1 MYDCLSAKL
10 LTIETCDYTYILFMH
25 VGLPK
30 LNHKSAVIFHLN
42 YFFPGIC
49 TDVTFT
55 GFMKLIF
62 QPFRAVYT
70 LTFVGVY
77 VCKRKSIHTFDIRMY
92 AVTM

>member
-1 MYDCLSAKL
+1 MYDCMSAKL
-10 LTIETCDYTYILFMH
+10 ITIETCDYTYILFIICMH

-30 LNHKSAVIFHLN
+30 FNHKSAVIFRLN

-62 QPFRAVYT
+62 QLLRAVYT
-70 LTFVGVY
+70 LTFVDVY
-77 VCKRKSIHTFDIRMY
+77 VCKRKSIHTYI
-92 AVTM
+92 